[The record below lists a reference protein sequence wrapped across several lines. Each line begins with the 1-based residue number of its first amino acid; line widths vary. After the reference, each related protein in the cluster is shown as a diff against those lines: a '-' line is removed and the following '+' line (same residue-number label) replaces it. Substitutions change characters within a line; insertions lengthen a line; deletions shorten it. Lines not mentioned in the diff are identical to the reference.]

1 MVASHLSIIYL
12 LVCLQVKKNR
22 YQIEQSDAVVAK
34 QQGTTTIELR

>member
-1 MVASHLSIIYL
+1 MFTG
-12 LVCLQVKKNR
+12 KKNR